1 MYLPIHQLSENLRF
15 ASRTTEAIISPLEG
29 LHLKLFHSKQLFHR
43 PLKNRGLS
51 RIVPTLKT
59 SKCETADSPS
69 KKVKLFLAPKTR
81 VLEAGMPKMSNSLNS
96 LFARLYK
103 KSGF

>member
-15 ASRTTEAIISPLEG
+15 ASRTTEAIICALEG
-29 LHLKLFHSKQLFHR
+29 LHLRFFHLKRLFRR
-43 PLKNRGLS
+43 PLKNRGFS
-51 RIVPTLKT
+51 KRPPTLKT
-59 SKCETADSPS
+59 PRCEMADAPL
-69 KKVKLFLAPKTR
+69 KNLQLFFTPKTR